1 MEIQFRVIGILLI
14 LLALIHI
21 IFPQYFNWKDDL
33 KPLSLINRQM
43 MHVHTFFIALTV
55 LLMGIL
61 CLTSSEE
68 LIYTHLGKRISFGLG
83 VFWFI
88 RLLFQFFVYSSMHWK
103 GKKFETVVH
112 ILFIFLWL
120 YLSFI
125 FLMVYFT
132 PTSP

>member
-1 MEIQFRVIGILLI
+1 MEIHFKIIGILLI
-14 LLALIHI
+14 VLALIHV
-21 IFPQYFNWKDDL
+21 IFPKYFNWEDDL

-43 MHVHTFFIALTV
+43 MQAHTFFIALTV

-61 CLTSSEE
+61 CFTSSEE
-68 LIYTHLGKRISFGLG
+68 LINTHLGKRISLGLG

-112 ILFIFLWL
+112 ILFSLLWL

-125 FLMVYFT
+125 FLMVYFVAD
-132 PTSP
+132 

>member
-1 MEIQFRVIGILLI
+1 MEIHYKIIGILLI
-14 LLALIHI
+14 VLALIHV
-21 IFPQYFNWKDDL
+21 IFPKYFNWKNDL

-61 CLTSSEE
+61 CFTSSEE
-68 LIYTHLGKRISFGLG
+68 LIDTHLGKRISLGLG

-112 ILFIFLWL
+112 ILFSLLWM

-125 FLMVYFT
+125 FLITYFN
-132 PTSP
+132 